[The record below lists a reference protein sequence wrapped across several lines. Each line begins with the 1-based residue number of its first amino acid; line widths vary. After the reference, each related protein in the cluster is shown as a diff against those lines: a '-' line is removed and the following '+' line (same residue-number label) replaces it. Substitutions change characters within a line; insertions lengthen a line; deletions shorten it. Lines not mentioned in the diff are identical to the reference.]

1 MGRPL
6 RVSTPTTKAFAERLS
21 DLVQAKKNEGLS
33 HDEISREIGVSSG
46 VLSEWMSDNK
56 TASIENLS
64 KLSRYFSV
72 TSDYLLGLS
81 EAKTADK
88 NVQIA
93 CKTTGLS
100 ADAINAL
107 KFDKGKKKE
116 RDIFLI
122 EDFLMPKYRCF
133 LSKLKSMNSAMLMRC
148 AFLLGCARENV
159 SVSRGRRW
167 TLRKVGSPSASS
179 SRKLKAVMSN
189 IILRILPKAGSCVP
203 LSRPRFALIISAT
216 KSADRRK
223 TSSRPVSCGTTN
235 GTLSLRMG

>member
-56 TASIENLS
+56 TASIENLA

-122 EDFLMPKYRCF
+122 EDFLIKELYISYWARYIRDSVRNIAQIKILQPKLGVDIVSDKTEFYRWRAMREF
-133 LSKLKSMNSAMLMRC
+133 ERSFNDAIKEFSLFYADDWKITDMNAYLTARKSEFEKYLERIKKLQSIQK
-148 AFLLGCARENV
+148 
-159 SVSRGRRW
+159 
-167 TLRKVGSPSASS
+167 
-179 SRKLKAVMSN
+179 
-189 IILRILPKAGSCVP
+189 
-203 LSRPRFALIISAT
+203 
-216 KSADRRK
+216 
-223 TSSRPVSCGTTN
+223 
-235 GTLSLRMG
+235 